1 MGTPGAFITA
11 TFLIYISLTSVN
23 VLATGEAQSFLQKC
37 KQTDFGKT
45 IISTLELKLETN
57 APADYLMKM
66 LGNMRNMVYADLEK
80 ANSLHTDFQAKCK
93 STLHELAEDIRE
105 HARKVKESQ
114 DIIKGATAKLAWN
127 KVQKENQE
135 RQVKE
140 LQGNLE
146 KIRRQ
151 RGEEAEDYEK
161 KVQEINEALLVLQQ
175 GRAAIE
181 KGLTKGASAAP
192 SFVET
197 KSTFESYV
205 DRMSEKVESGGKYM
219 GRGYVSLL
227 ELVAEALD
235 GPQSPHGAA
244 AQQVIGMIQGIIDQ
258 LERTKNIE
266 YQAEQ
271 ERIANFKKIEDE
283 YLNSIDELNHSIQK
297 LENQIS
303 LLTQRIDYNSA
314 RQSENTRAISN
325 KKREQLKERKS
336 CKDEDAQFQKED
348 KKRRTDLELLDEAI
362 KVMQEHM
369 DEFKAIVLQ
378 AAKANLG

>member
-1 MGTPGAFITA
+1 
-11 TFLIYISLTSVN
+11 
-23 VLATGEAQSFLQKC
+23 
-37 KQTDFGKT
+37 
-45 IISTLELKLETN
+45 
-57 APADYLMKM
+57 
-66 LGNMRNMVYADLEK
+66 
-80 ANSLHTDFQAKCK
+80 
-93 STLHELAEDIRE
+93 
-105 HARKVKESQ
+105 
-114 DIIKGATAKLAWN
+114 
-127 KVQKENQE
+127 
-135 RQVKE
+135 
-140 LQGNLE
+140 
-146 KIRRQ
+146 
-151 RGEEAEDYEK
+151 
-161 KVQEINEALLVLQQ
+161 
-175 GRAAIE
+175 
-181 KGLTKGASAAP
+181 
-192 SFVET
+192 
-197 KSTFESYV
+197 
-205 DRMSEKVESGGKYM
+205 
-219 GRGYVSLL
+219 
-227 ELVAEALD
+227 
-235 GPQSPHGAA
+235 
-244 AQQVIGMIQGIIDQ
+244 MIHGIIDQ